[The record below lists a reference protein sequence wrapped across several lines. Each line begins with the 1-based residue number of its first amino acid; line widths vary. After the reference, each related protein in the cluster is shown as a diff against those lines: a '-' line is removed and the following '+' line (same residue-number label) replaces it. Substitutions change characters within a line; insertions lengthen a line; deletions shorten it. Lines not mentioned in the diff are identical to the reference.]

1 MLRVVVKDS
10 EKTKQD
16 TFIGQ
21 NAIPVTC
28 IRQVLFFP
36 FVHRDPVARV
46 LFFSRSEKAHLC

>member
-36 FVHRDPVARV
+36 PGCESAV
-46 LFFSRSEKAHLC
+46 LFTF

>member
-28 IRQVLFFP
+28 IRQVLFCP
-36 FVHRDPVARV
+36 PKPGCESAV
-46 LFFSRSEKAHLC
+46 LFTF